1 MSKIIKEREENVYI
15 VIEEIKKGKVVIVP
29 TDTVYG
35 LICDGLNEKS
45 KERIYRIKKREL
57 KKPLIGFV
65 DKVEKEELK

>member
-1 MSKIIKEREENVYI
+1 MSKIIKEEPYI

-45 KERIYRIKKREL
+45 KERIYRIKKIDL
-57 KKPLIGFV
+57 K
-65 DKVEKEELK
+65 